1 MSGNANDDPT
11 EMPLDALDINP
22 EDPKAN
28 SILMLDQEQINR
40 LENVLSSEEAKNFLG
55 GVLSN
60 PDTDPNEGLESL
72 INSSIAIPPEF
83 ADIGPPPPLI
93 PNSEVIKE
101 SATTAAEENKKGGG
115 GNRRKSQR
123 QIDRELKEE
132 AERIRKENQEME
144 KKEKEAL
151 RRNSQNE
158 EPQPPAIV
166 PPAATTTTGR

>member
-72 INSSIAIPPEF
+72 INNSIAIPPEF

-101 SATTAAEENKKGGG
+101 SATTAEENKKGGG

-158 EPQPPAIV
+158 DSQPPAIV

>member
-101 SATTAAEENKKGGG
+101 SATTAEENKKGGG

-158 EPQPPAIV
+158 DSQPPAIV
-166 PPAATTTTGR
+166 PPSATTTTGR

>member
-11 EMPLDALDINP
+11 EMALDALDINP

-60 PDTDPNEGLESL
+60 PDNNPNEGLESL

-101 SATTAAEENKKGGG
+101 AAIAAEENKKG

-123 QIDRELKEE
+123 QLDRELKEE

-158 EPQPPAIV
+158 EPPVVV
-166 PPAATTTTGR
+166 PPATTTTGR

>member
-101 SATTAAEENKKGGG
+101 SATTAEENKKGGG

-123 QIDRELKEE
+123 QIDKELKEE

-158 EPQPPAIV
+158 DSQPPAIF

>member
-1 MSGNANDDPT
+1 MSGNANDDAT

-101 SATTAAEENKKGGG
+101 AANTAEENKKGG

>member
-101 SATTAAEENKKGGG
+101 SATITAAEEIKKGGG

-158 EPQPPAIV
+158 EQQPPAIV
-166 PPAATTTTGR
+166 PAATTTTGR